1 MKRIGISLPPRVL
14 TCEDTQSVGR
24 INADF
29 GSIGAFLGA
38 LKAAGVGSIELRAV
52 KPDFS
57 PEYVGALARAVQGA
71 RLGLTVHAVMSGDG
85 KKEAVLTPLARIL
98 GECGDDI
105 LTVTVHALTDDCG
118 NLSNAAERTVRSLY
132 GICDFCEK
140 EGFPVEICLELN
152 RKKSE
157 EDPSVT
163 CESVVDMVR
172 RVGNERLGICWDF
185 GHYWYNRVLS
195 GDLDTI
201 PPEEFLRL
209 VRHTHIHGVH
219 KNVTHYPLI
228 QEDMPKLG
236 AYINALNKAGYRGIY
251 NIELTLRYLIEGN
264 YSLKE
269 AYLGSVGVL
278 TEGISERF

>member
-14 TCEDTQSVGR
+14 TGEDTQSVGR
-24 INADF
+24 ISANF
-29 GSIGAFLGA
+29 GSVGAFLGA
-38 LKAAGVGSIELRAV
+38 LKGAGVGSVELRAV

-57 PEYVGALARAVQGA
+57 PEYVRDLAHTVQDA
-71 RLGLTVHAVMSGDG
+71 RLGLTVHGVMSGDG
-85 KKEAVLTPLARIL
+85 KKEAVLSPLAQIL

-105 LTVTVHALTDDCG
+105 LTVTVHALTDEFG
-118 NLSNAAERTVRSLY
+118 NLSDAAERTVRSLY

-140 EGFPVEICLELN
+140 EGLQVEICLELN

-163 CESVVDMVR
+163 CESVVDMVK
-172 RVGNERLGICWDF
+172 RVGSKRLGICWDF

-195 GDLDTI
+195 GDLDTM
-201 PPEEFLRL
+201 PPGEFLRL

-228 QEDMPKLG
+228 REDMPRLG
-236 AYINALNKAGYRGIY
+236 AYLNALNKAGYRGIY

-264 YSLKE
+264 YDLKE

-278 TEGISERF
+278 TEGLSEYF